1 MGPHLKV
8 LLVGGGGIGVIA
20 ALSLEASAQVKVTIV
35 LRSNYNT
42 VVEKGYDI
50 TSCDHGRLRG
60 WRPAQVTNHV
70 PVVSTGETPFDYIVI
85 TAKNVPSDGVSM
97 ADTISPA
104 VTPEI
109 TTLVLIQNGL
119 NVEVPYLARFPQNVI
134 LSGVSYA
141 GSQELQYG
149 TIFHGSHDSL
159 EIGAFRN
166 CNTQKSREIAAAKHF
181 VSLYAASGK
190 ASCQFAPHVQH
201 DRWRK
206 LVYNATINPLCAI
219 TALDTGSLRRAG
231 PFVSKLLEDGM
242 AEIIAVAAA
251 AGHIFPKA
259 LSQELLDLD
268 PMEDRFEPSML
279 QDAKKVGGHTLRLGA
294 AINVTKGN
302 SIEYEYLVGEPL
314 REGIRL
320 NISMPTISVLYALCE
335 AIQFKNGAKSSKII
349 RISIRI

>member
-1 MGPHLKV
+1 MGPRLKV

-20 ALSLEASAQVKVTIV
+20 ALSLEANAQVNVTIA
-35 LRSNYNT
+35 LRSNYST
-42 VVEKGYDI
+42 IVEKGYDI
-50 TSCDHGRLRG
+50 TSCDHGELKG

-70 PVVSTGETPFDYIVI
+70 PVVSTGEIPFDYIIVA
-85 TAKNVPSDGVSM
+85 TKNVPSDGVSM
-97 ADTISPA
+97 ADIISPA

-119 NVEVPYLARFPQNVI
+119 NVEKPYLARFPQNVI
-134 LSGVSYA
+134 LSGISYA
-141 GSQELQYG
+141 GSQEVQHG
-149 TIFHGSHDSL
+149 IIFHGSHDSL

-166 CNTQKSREIAAAKHF
+166 CDIQNAREMAVAKNF

-219 TALDTGSLRRAG
+219 TGLDTGSLRRAG

-251 AGHIFPKA
+251 NGHIFPKA

-279 QDAKKVGGHTLRLGA
+279 QDSNKVRGNTLRLGA
-294 AINVTKGN
+294 TINLIKG
-302 SIEYEYLVGEPL
+302 
-314 REGIRL
+314 
-320 NISMPTISVLYALCE
+320 
-335 AIQFKNGAKSSKII
+335 
-349 RISIRI
+349 

>member
-1 MGPHLKV
+1 MASPSKV

-20 ALSLEASAQVKVTIV
+20 ALSLETNAQANVTIV

-50 TSCDHGRLRG
+50 TSCDHGELKG
-60 WRPAQVTNHV
+60 WRPAQVINHV
-70 PVVSTGETPFDYIVI
+70 PDVSTGETPFDYIVI
-85 TAKNVPSDGVSM
+85 TTKNVPSNNVPM

-119 NVEVPYLARFPQNVI
+119 NVEMPYLARFPQNVI

-141 GSQELQYG
+141 GSQEVQHG
-149 TIFHGSHDSL
+149 TIIHGSHDSL

-166 CNTQKSREIAAAKHF
+166 WNIPNAQQMAVAKHF

-190 ASCQFAPHVQH
+190 VSCRFAPHVQH

-219 TALDTGSLRRAG
+219 TGLDSGSLRRAG
-231 PFVSKLLEDGM
+231 PFVSKLLEDAM

-251 AGHIFPKA
+251 AGHIFSKE

-268 PMEDRFEPSML
+268 PKEDRFEPSML
-279 QDAKKVGGHTLRLGA
+279 QDVK
-294 AINVTKGN
+294 KGN
-302 SIEYEYLVGEPL
+302 LIEYEYLVGEPL
-314 REGIRL
+314 REGIRM

-335 AIQFKNGAKSSKII
+335 AIQSKNNAKSS
-349 RISIRI
+349 SIAF